1 MRSRTDRAKL
11 KRLAAVVN
19 KALGQIQEIIA
30 EQPTDLEQIQA
41 AIARF
46 YRQPEAQETYQV
58 REISATDVAT
68 FLNIKLGTGYS
79 IYMVGRALKAAG
91 YVRTATR
98 SGNSV
103 ANKYKIIR
111 LQTS

>member
-11 KRLAAVVN
+11 KRLATVVN

-30 EQPTDLEQIQA
+30 AEPTELEQIKA
-41 AIARF
+41 AIAKF

-68 FLNIKLGTGYS
+68 FLNIKLATGYS
-79 IYMVGRALKAAG
+79 SYMVGRALKAAG
-91 YVRTATR
+91 YVRTPVR
-98 SGNSV
+98 SGKSV
-103 ANKYKIIR
+103 ASKYKICR
-111 LQTS
+111 LL